1 MLYLYLQS
9 AFCLLKKK
17 KLQQLYR
24 EISEAQHERRKLFH
38 SPLSLQI
45 KFTPIFTNIQVF
57 FHGCSHMYVSI
68 WKRLGNKEF
77 L

>member
-45 KFTPIFTNIQVF
+45 NSLRFSQTYKFF